1 MCVCVLCAL
10 LYLIRLLFLFS
21 LPLLFLPL
29 QAYERRFPTCP
40 LIPVFVGSDKIL
52 ESTSEDGAVQVIERR
67 CTINVDAP
75 YLLRKVCSWFAAVL
89 VKAKKLPLDC
99 YYLLAAAVA
108 ALIPNLIAADNL
120 N

>member
-1 MCVCVLCAL
+1 MFSLCTFSLPFFVICLLFVIIINFVCVLCAL

-75 YLLRKVCSWFAAVL
+75 YLLRKVCFL
-89 VKAKKLPLDC
+89 VVD
-99 YYLLAAAVA
+99 LL
-108 ALIPNLIAADNL
+108 LFW
-120 N
+120 

>member
-1 MCVCVLCAL
+1 MFSLCTFSLPFFVICLLFVVIINFVCVCVLCTL
-10 LYLIRLLFLFS
+10 LYLIRLLFLF
-21 LPLLFLPL
+21 FLPL

-75 YLLRKVCSWFAAVL
+75 YLLRKVCS
-89 VKAKKLPLDC
+89 C
-99 YYLLAAAVA
+99 C
-108 ALIPNLIAADNL
+108 
-120 N
+120 